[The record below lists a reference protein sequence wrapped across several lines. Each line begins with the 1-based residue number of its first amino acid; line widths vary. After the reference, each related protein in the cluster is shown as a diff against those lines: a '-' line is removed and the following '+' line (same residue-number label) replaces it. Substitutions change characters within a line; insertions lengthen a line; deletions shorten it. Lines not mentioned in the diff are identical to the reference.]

1 MRCRWTCSQCVFFP
15 LWTEHTSLSLPKWI
29 TISTSNWRL
38 WFCLMSIW
46 KPNSSVNIWTNK
58 LPPIGQSSRDSR
70 ASFSFFNWLI
80 NTSLDSIQWHC
91 ANKQTEKMWIYK
103 LCVYAKLHRISE
115 ENILCSMPPNSDSS
129 FQIQSVGSQKIQI
142 NFQQLSFGMLF
153 FLSFFLANLSH
164 FMKLKAAKRKK

>member
-15 LWTEHTSLSLPKWI
+15 LWTEHTSLSLHKWI

-46 KPNSSVNIWTNK
+46 KPNSSVNVWTNE
-58 LPPIGQSSRDSR
+58 LLPIGQSSGDSR

-80 NTSLDSIQWHC
+80 NPSLDSIQWHC
-91 ANKQTEKMWIYK
+91 ANKQTEESESTNFVCMLNFTEFQSAY
-103 LCVYAKLHRISE
+103 LLQYASKQRFLFS
-115 ENILCSMPPNSDSS
+115 NK
-129 FQIQSVGSQKIQI
+129 SVGSQKIQI

-153 FLSFFLANLSH
+153 FLSFFLANVSH